1 MPVYQLTIKKTND
14 KSIIK
19 FVANKILTQGS
30 FEFSSVEEANK
41 LPFAQQILNLPFI
54 KKVYITANFIALE
67 KYPLVE
73 WSEVQEELKQII
85 ENTLNSNN
93 GITSQLKSDK
103 VPTEV
108 YAESTPNPMVMKY
121 ATNKLLSKFDVEFKN
136 MNETNNAPFV
146 QFLFK
151 QPYIKSIFISKNY
164 ISITKTNSF
173 DWIEIN
179 TEIRNSIKNY
189 LDKGEN
195 LFTDDF
201 EYLDNN
207 TIQNA
212 MHKPANDSI
221 SQKIIEILNEYIKPA
236 VAADGGNII
245 FNSYNVESKTVNV
258 ILKGACSGCPSSTIT
273 LKNGIENTLRQL
285 LPEHVE
291 SIVAINQ

>member
-1 MPVYQLTIKKTND
+1 MSSYQLTIQKTND
-14 KSIIK
+14 VSIIK

-30 FEFSSVEEANK
+30 FEFSSIEEANK

-67 KYPLVE
+67 KYAMVE
-73 WSEVQEELKQII
+73 WDEVQTELKNI
-85 ENTLNSNN
+85 
-93 GITSQLKSDK
+93 
-103 VPTEV
+103 
-108 YAESTPNPMVMKY
+108 
-121 ATNKLLSKFDVEFKN
+121 
-136 MNETNNAPFV
+136 NETNNAPFV
-146 QFLFK
+146 QFLFG
-151 QPYIKSIFISKNY
+151 QPYIKSIFISQNY
-164 ISITKTNSF
+164 ISITKTDSF
-173 DWIEIN
+173 DWLEIN
-179 TEIRNSIKNY
+179 TEIRNYIKNY

-207 TIQNA
+207 TIQNTT
-212 MHKPANDSI
+212 HKPANDSI
-221 SQKIIEILNEYIKPA
+221 SQKIIEILDEYIKPA

-245 FNSYNVESKTVNV
+245 FSSYNVESKTVNV

>member
-1 MPVYQLTIKKTND
+1 MSSYQLTIQKTND
-14 KSIIK
+14 VSIIK

-30 FEFSSVEEANK
+30 FEFSSIEEANK

-54 KKVYITANFIALE
+54 KKVYITANFVALE
-67 KYPLVE
+67 KYAIVE
-73 WSEVQEELKQII
+73 WDEVQTELKQII
-85 ENTLNSNN
+85 EDSLNANN
-93 GITSQLKSDK
+93 GITLLTNEIKIP
-103 VPTEV
+103 VEV
-108 YAESTPNPMVMKY
+108 YAESTPNPIVMKY

-136 MNETNNAPFV
+136 INETNNAPFA
-146 QFLFK
+146 QFLFG
-151 QPYIKSIFISKNY
+151 QPYIKSIFISQNY
-164 ISITKTNSF
+164 ISITKTDSF
-173 DWIEIN
+173 DWLEIN
-179 TEIRNSIKNY
+179 TEIRNYIKNY

-207 TIQNA
+207 TIQNTT
-212 MHKPANDSI
+212 HKPANDSI
-221 SQKIIEILNEYIKPA
+221 SQKIIEILDEYIKPA

-245 FNSYNVESKTVNV
+245 FSSYNVESKTVNV

>member
-1 MPVYQLTIKKTND
+1 MSSYQLTIQKTND
-14 KSIIK
+14 VSIIK

-30 FEFSSVEEANK
+30 FEFSSIEEANK

-67 KYPLVE
+67 KYAMVE
-73 WSEVQEELKQII
+73 WDEVQTELKQII
-85 ENTLNSNN
+85 EDSLNANN
-93 GITSQLKSDK
+93 GITLLTNEIKIP
-103 VPTEV
+103 VEV
-108 YAESTPNPMVMKY
+108 YAESTPNPIVMKY

-136 MNETNNAPFV
+136 INETNNAPFV
-146 QFLFK
+146 QFLFG
-151 QPYIKSIFISKNY
+151 QPYIKSIFISQNY
-164 ISITKTNSF
+164 ISITKTDSF
-173 DWIEIN
+173 DWLEIN
-179 TEIRNSIKNY
+179 TEIRNYIKNY

-207 TIQNA
+207 TIQNTT
-212 MHKPANDSI
+212 HKPANDSI
-221 SQKIIEILNEYIKPA
+221 SQKIIEILDEYIKPA

-245 FNSYNVESKTVNV
+245 FSSYNVESKTVNV